1 MPTPDAAAHKMY
13 THHAVQVGYD
23 PWKAENRV
31 DGRPAGAVKVKPE
44 AMLSGEVE
52 AIGKRIR

>member
-1 MPTPDAAAHKMY
+1 MY
-13 THHAVQVGYD
+13 THHAAQVGYD

-31 DGRPAGAVKVKPE
+31 DGRPAGTVKVKPE